1 MQKLTLSTNI
11 DRLTTEIKTYQ
22 TIGGQAIFEIGRRLK
37 WVKDNDLT
45 HGEYGKWLESI
56 SMNHNTANRF
66 EKVATELSNSGTYHN
81 LGINALYLIATMP
94 ESERDKPQ
102 QLDSGEVKKPDEMT
116 VRELRE
122 TKKKLKERDSQIEE
136 LKNQPPKVV
145 EKKVETVPDDYQ
157 QLKRDKE
164 QSEETIRSLKIER
177 DKYKKGSA
185 DFENLKSQISELED
199 RRDKMSQAIQAGGE
213 IMYMNGK
220 LKKLFATKLAATK
233 YADLFTEDPISSTID
248 ETRELVETVREWVND
263 MDKKLPQ
270 EDRKIINVEE

>member
-37 WVKDNDLT
+37 WVKDNDLA
-45 HGEYGKWLESI
+45 HGEFGKWLESI
-56 SMNHNTANRF
+56 QMNQNTANRF
-66 EKVATELSNSGTYHN
+66 MKIVKEIPNSDSYHN
-81 LGINALYLIATMP
+81 LGWQPLYLIATMP
-94 ESERDKPQ
+94 ASERDKPQ

-213 IMYMNGK
+213 IMYMNGE